1 MAGSNFVD
9 YVKIFARSGHGGAG
23 SAHFRREK
31 FVAFGGPDGGDGG
44 KGGSIVLQGD
54 SQYWTLIHLKY
65 QRHQFAEDGQ
75 CGSGARSSGKDA
87 KDIVIPVPLGTVA
100 KRIVTQED
108 GTETVETVGEVT
120 ADGQRL
126 VLLHGGRGGLGNWH
140 FKSATNQTP
149 RYAQPGEEGDEGAFI
164 LELKVLADVGLV
176 GFPNAGKSTLLAAVS
191 AAKPKIAN
199 YAFTTLEPN
208 LGIVEVRDHKSFV
221 MADIPGIIEGAHE
234 GRGLGTRFLRHI
246 ERNSVL
252 LFMIPADS
260 DDVRKNQQLY
270 YLALYK
276 PRGYVTTA
284 SDELGRKTVMELV
297 SDIPA
302 RLYPVGRLD
311 KDSEGLLLMTND
323 GAFAQAVTHPSGG
336 ISKLY
341 RVTVQP
347 RADESQILKMS
358 SGVVLDDGTKT
369 MPCAINVVTDEPGRT
384 VMEMTLKEGKN
395 REIRR
400 MCEAVGLEVVRLK
413 RNAEGVVKLGM
424 LKPGTYRELTK
435 AEVNGL
441 RAAAA
446 KGRAQTRSASLQS
459 KAAARRPKGP
469 VGSGNA
475 PAKRRK

>member
-1 MAGSNFVD
+1 MA
-9 YVKIFARSGHGGAG
+9 
-23 SAHFRREK
+23 E
-31 FVAFGGPDGGDGG
+31 
-44 KGGSIVLQGD
+44 
-54 SQYWTLIHLKY
+54 
-65 QRHQFAEDGQ
+65 QRVQ
-75 CGSGARSSGKDA
+75 
-87 KDIVIPVPLGTVA
+87 
-100 KRIVTQED
+100 
-108 GTETVETVGEVT
+108 
-120 ADGQRL
+120 
-126 VLLHGGRGGLGNWH
+126 
-140 FKSATNQTP
+140 
-149 RYAQPGEEGDEGAFI
+149 
-164 LELKVLADVGLV
+164 KVLADQGICSRREAERLIAAGKVKVNGHPVGLGDKMDPDYDKV
-176 GFPNAGKSTLLAAVS
+176 AIDGQT
-191 AAKPKIAN
+191 
-199 YAFTTLEPN
+199 
-208 LGIVEVRDHKSFV
+208 VR
-221 MADIPGIIEGAHE
+221 I
-234 GRGLGTRFLRHI
+234 
-246 ERNSVL
+246 
-252 LFMIPADS
+252 
-260 DDVRKNQQLY
+260 VRKRQYTYIMLH
-270 YLALYK
+270 K
-276 PRGYVTTA
+276 PRGFLTTR
-284 SDELGRKTVMELV
+284 SDDRGRKTVMDLV
-297 SDIPA
+297 SDVPA
-302 RLYPVGRLD
+302 MLRPVGRLD

-347 RADESQILKMS
+347 RADEAQILKLS

>member
-1 MAGSNFVD
+1 MAEERIQ
-9 YVKIFARSGHGGAG
+9 KIMAEQGLCS
-23 SAHFRREK
+23 RR
-31 FVAFGGPDGGDGG
+31 A
-44 KGGSIVLQGD
+44 
-54 SQYWTLIHLKY
+54 
-65 QRHQFAEDGQ
+65 AEQ
-75 CGSGARSSGKDA
+75 
-87 KDIVIPVPLGTVA
+87 I
-100 KRIVTQED
+100 
-108 GTETVETVGEVT
+108 
-120 ADGQRL
+120 
-126 VLLHGGRGGLGNWH
+126 
-140 FKSATNQTP
+140 
-149 RYAQPGEEGDEGAFI
+149 
-164 LELKVLADVGLV
+164 
-176 GFPNAGKSTLLAAVS
+176 
-191 AAKPKIAN
+191 IA
-199 YAFTTLEPN
+199 
-208 LGIVEVRDHKSFV
+208 
-221 MADIPGIIEGAHE
+221 E
-234 GRGLGTRFLRHI
+234 GRVKVNGHPVKVGDKMDPNRDVLHVDD
-246 ERNSVL
+246 ER
-252 LFMIPADS
+252 IYI
-260 DDVRKNQQLY
+260 RKDQQMY

-347 RADESQILKMS
+347 RADESQILKLS

-400 MCEAVGLEVVRLK
+400 MCETVGLEVVRLK

-435 AEVNGL
+435 AEVTKADLEPLLFRDVLGSTTTYYNGGQAGRTTNVRLACNSIDGTILNPGEEFSYNDIVGERTASRGFRSAIIFSNGSEVDGLGGGVCQVSSTVYMAVL
-441 RAAAA
+441 RADLKVTERYNHQFQISYTPISQDAAVYWGSKDFKFVNDTPYPIKVVA
-446 KGRAQTRSASLQS
+446 SSGGGTLTVKLYGTKTSDKTISFSSKSYTSGKYKYASLYKTVTENGTSTTTKVNTS
-459 KAAARRPKGP
+459 KYLLQ
-469 VGSGNA
+469 
-475 PAKRRK
+475 

>member
-1 MAGSNFVD
+1 MAEERIQ
-9 YVKIFARSGHGGAG
+9 KIMSEQGLC
-23 SAHFRREK
+23 SRR
-31 FVAFGGPDGGDGG
+31 A
-44 KGGSIVLQGD
+44 
-54 SQYWTLIHLKY
+54 
-65 QRHQFAEDGQ
+65 AEQ
-75 CGSGARSSGKDA
+75 
-87 KDIVIPVPLGTVA
+87 I
-100 KRIVTQED
+100 
-108 GTETVETVGEVT
+108 
-120 ADGQRL
+120 
-126 VLLHGGRGGLGNWH
+126 
-140 FKSATNQTP
+140 
-149 RYAQPGEEGDEGAFI
+149 
-164 LELKVLADVGLV
+164 
-176 GFPNAGKSTLLAAVS
+176 
-191 AAKPKIAN
+191 IA
-199 YAFTTLEPN
+199 
-208 LGIVEVRDHKSFV
+208 
-221 MADIPGIIEGAHE
+221 E
-234 GRGLGTRFLRHI
+234 GRVKVNGHPAKVGDKMDPNRDVLHVDD
-246 ERNSVL
+246 ER
-252 LFMIPADS
+252 IYIQ
-260 DDVRKNQQLY
+260 KNQQLY

-424 LKPGTYRELTK
+424 LQPGKYRELTK

-441 RAAAA
+441 RAAAESIQDGEGNRTRFLVMA
-446 KGRAQTRSASLQS
+446 REPEMILETPKVFKTSIVFSVPNVPGSLYGMMTPMAENGVQMVRIESRPARNGFWDYNFFIDVEGSVETPGVREALAAMEARAEHWRLLGSY
-459 KAAARRPKGP
+459 P
-469 VGSGNA
+469 VVD
-475 PAKRRK
+475 